1 MISKKTKLK
10 LFLFAFILSLPFWLG
25 VNFFEKSLKNV
36 FYWQEISQNPKI
48 FAAQISLEEKLKE
61 MKPIRNKE
69 VEDLE
74 AKASSAISVLFK
86 DSGEERI
93 LFEKDIDLK
102 LPIAS
107 LTKLMTAKVVLE
119 HYDLSKEIKISK
131 EAVAQEEDFGK
142 LEAGWEIPVKYLLYS
157 LLMESS
163 NDAAFALAN
172 DYEGMTREKFINLMN
187 LGAQKLNLQNT
198 HFFNVTGLD
207 TEESGTEMNYS
218 TAADL
223 AKFTQ
228 ELLKDPLIW
237 EILSTPEFDLYG
249 PELVNTNELLGE
261 VPGIIGGK
269 TGYTEMAKGCFLLAL
284 EAPRGHGYLVNVI
297 LGAGNGS
304 YRFLEMEKLI
314 DWAKEAYRW

>member
-1 MISKKTKLK
+1 MTSKKIKLK
-10 LFLFAFILSLPFWLG
+10 IFLFAFILSLPFWLG
-25 VNFFEKSLKNV
+25 INFFEKSLKNV
-36 FYWQEISQNPKI
+36 FYWQEISQNPRI

-61 MKPIRNKE
+61 MKPIRKKE
-69 VEDLE
+69 AEDLE
-74 AKASSAISVLFK
+74 VKTSSAISVLFK

-131 EAVAQEEDFGK
+131 EAVAQEEDFGR
-142 LEAGWEIPVKYLLYS
+142 LEASRELPVEYLLYP

-172 DYEGMTREKFINLMN
+172 DYEGMNRKEFVNLMN
-187 LGAQKLNLQNT
+187 LEAQKLNLQNT

-223 AKFTQ
+223 ARLAK

-237 EILSTPEFDLYG
+237 KILSTPKFDLYG

-269 TGYTEMAKGCFLLAL
+269 TGYTELAKGCFLLVL
-284 EAPRGHGYLVNVI
+284 EAPKGHGYVVNVI